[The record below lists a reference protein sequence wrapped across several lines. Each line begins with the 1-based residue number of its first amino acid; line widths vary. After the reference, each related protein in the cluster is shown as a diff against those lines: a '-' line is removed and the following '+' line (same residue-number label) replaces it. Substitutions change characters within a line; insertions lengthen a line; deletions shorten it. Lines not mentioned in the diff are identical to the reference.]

1 MPIHSPNQS
10 EKIERNEILPSF
22 DMYGI
27 TGIIQCL
34 LDLLSL

>member
-10 EKIERNEILPSF
+10 EKIEKNEILPSF

-34 LDLLSL
+34 LDPLSL